1 MTTPVPPQAPPQ
13 AQQPPPQQQDDA
25 LDDTALAVAIAAL
38 LAGTAVTA
46 AYAGSVTGMLA
57 LLKARFALSSA
68 ALQALGAV
76 LSMVTE
82 QPPAVS
88 GGTGPAASA
97 TSRVN
102 AARRAQYVIAASK
115 RVLGAAREAR
125 AKGGSVPGAIAEAL
139 ATERRYYLM
148 HLAAMKNRVNAA
160 AMTDKA
166 AARYGK
172 LLGWNAV
179 LDGHTSPEC
188 RAADGWNYLASRMPD
203 IGYPGG
209 VHDACRCSPSAPHPG
224 GKLLPSSGARFARA
238 A

>member
-1 MTTPVPPQAPPQ
+1 VTTPAAPQAPPQ
-13 AQQPPPQQQDDA
+13 AQQPPPQQQDDG
-25 LDDTALAVAIAAL
+25 LDDTALAVAVAAL

-46 AYAGSVTGMLA
+46 AYAGSVAGMLA

-68 ALQALGAV
+68 ALQALGSV

-88 GGTGPAASA
+88 GGTGAASAA

-102 AARRAQYVIAASK
+102 AARRAQYVLAASK

-148 HLAAMKNRVNAA
+148 HLAAMKNRANAA

-166 AARYGK
+166 AAKYGK
-172 LLGWNAV
+172 ILGWNTKI
-179 LDGHTSPEC
+179 DGKESAEC
-188 RAADGWNYLASRMPD
+188 RNADHRNYRAAKMPQ
-203 IGYPGG
+203 IGYPGA
-209 VHDACRCSPSAPHPG
+209 VHPYCRCFPGPAWPGAPM
-224 GKLLPSSGARFARA
+224 LQS
-238 A
+238 